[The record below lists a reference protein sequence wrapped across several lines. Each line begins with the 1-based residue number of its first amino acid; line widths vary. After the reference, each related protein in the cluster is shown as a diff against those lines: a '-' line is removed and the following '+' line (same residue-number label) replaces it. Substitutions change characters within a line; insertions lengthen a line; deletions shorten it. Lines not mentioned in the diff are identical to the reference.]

1 MSWKA
6 YFHPKFKAEF
16 DGLSESVQDELLAM
30 LVLFRSTGRLWD
42 VRKSTP

>member
-16 DGLSESVQDELLAM
+16 DKLSAAVQDELLAM
-30 LVLFRSTGRLWD
+30 LTPLRQYGPSLGR
-42 VRKSTP
+42 PE